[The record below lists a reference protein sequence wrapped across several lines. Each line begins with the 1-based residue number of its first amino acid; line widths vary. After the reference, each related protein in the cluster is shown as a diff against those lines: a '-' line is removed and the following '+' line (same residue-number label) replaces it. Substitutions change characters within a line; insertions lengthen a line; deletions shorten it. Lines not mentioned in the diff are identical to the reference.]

1 MLTLYYLILNLAGFI
16 LMGVDKFLA
25 VHKMY
30 RISEKCL
37 LLTALLGGALG
48 STIGMYLFHH
58 KTLHK
63 QFAVGLPAMTV
74 LHVLLC
80 IFLFF

>member
-1 MLTLYYLILNLAGFI
+1 MLNLYFIILNIAGFI

-25 VHKMY
+25 IRHMY

-37 LLTALLGGALG
+37 LLTALFGGALG
-48 STIGMYLFHH
+48 STIAMYLFHH

-63 QFAVGLPAMTV
+63 QFAIGLPVMTV
-74 LHVLLC
+74 LHVVLY
-80 IFLFF
+80 FFVF